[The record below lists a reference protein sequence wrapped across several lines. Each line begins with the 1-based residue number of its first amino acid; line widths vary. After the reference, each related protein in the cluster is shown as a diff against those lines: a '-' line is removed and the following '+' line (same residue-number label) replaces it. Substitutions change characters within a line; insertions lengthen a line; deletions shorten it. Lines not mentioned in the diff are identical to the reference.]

1 MLIKRLVFTW
11 ITAILVLLGGDVRAA
26 APATDLR
33 GLDNRTQLLKEEVLK
48 LNRDLFIFAQD
59 VTYPAATQVAVF
71 VSVEADDAFPLHAI
85 ELKID
90 DDVTVSHTYTARER
104 NALFHGGV
112 HRLYTGNLPAG
123 ERELSASI
131 VAGNPGAQDHR
142 QSASLIFY
150 KKSDAKLIELK
161 ITKPKLKQLKAGFQV
176 TARESKWGEVRDP
189 HFGEAVFEY
198 YQDKYFSAAT
208 DLLAA
213 QATRTLQQR
222 NYEEQLL
229 LGDLYLAYGLHRRAG
244 RLFSEIIEKQAP
256 PDISARAHFYLAKTW
271 YERGYLKEA
280 QDTLLNV
287 RDTLPVELMDE
298 RRVLLALALM
308 KQNRYG
314 EAVGVLSQL
323 HGKSDWA
330 VYARYNMGVGLIQ
343 IGRTKEGVAQL
354 EKIARMRTS
363 RTDIKTLQDRA
374 NLALGFT
381 FLGVPDPQRAKS
393 YFGEVRLNG
402 PFSGRA
408 LLGIGWA
415 LSARGKHK
423 QSLVPWMELLKSP
436 DFDVAVLES
445 LLAVPYAFTELGAY
459 KQALQHYE
467 RAITVYNAEIGR
479 LEKVIESLRAGELL
493 AVVVPPDA
501 DSEKRRLG
509 SEEELPDTPENRYLI
524 QLFASHDFH
533 QALRSY
539 RDLRALS
546 RNLDCWSAIISVEDG
561 QELRKSLKTVKEKIA
576 DADGALAAPA
586 QQPDCGRLNSARH
599 WQFTNDYKPN
609 LLRMANGGTQPQQ
622 LAGGAQ
628 LSASPAE
635 HVQRTADVD
644 AVELGARIAPLRV
657 RVAQL
662 QTEIDLAAQAHER
675 YLQGLAALELE
686 HQKQRLRTYVTQA
699 RFGIAQVYDRASRD
713 SGKTQ

>member
-1 MLIKRLVFTW
+1 LLIKRLVFTW
-11 ITAILVLLGGDVRAA
+11 ITVTLVLLGGELRAA
-26 APATDLR
+26 APSTDLR

-48 LNRDLFIFAQD
+48 LNRDLIIFAQD
-59 VTYPAATQVAVF
+59 VTYPAATQVEVF
-71 VSVEADDAFPLHAI
+71 VSVETDDPFPLDTI
-85 ELKID
+85 QLKID
-90 DDVTVSHTYTARER
+90 DDLIVSHSYTASER

-123 ERELSASI
+123 EHGLSASI
-131 VAGNPGAQDHR
+131 IAGNADVQDHPQR
-142 QSASLIFY
+142 AALIFY
-150 KKSDAKLIELK
+150 KKSEPKLIELK
-161 ITKPKLKQLKAGFQV
+161 IVKPRLKQLKASFQV

-213 QATRTLQQR
+213 QATRTMQQQ

-229 LGDLYLAYGLHRRAG
+229 LGDLYLAYGLHRRAD
-244 RLFSEIIEKQAP
+244 RLFSEMTEKQAP
-256 PDISARAHFYLAKTW
+256 PDVSARAHFYLAKTW

-280 QDTLLNV
+280 QAALLNV
-287 RDTLPVELMDE
+287 RDALPPELVDE
-298 RRVLLALALM
+298 RRTLLALALM

-354 EKIARMRTS
+354 EKIAHMH
-363 RTDIKTLQDRA
+363 TDRSDVRTLQDKA

-393 YFGEVRLNG
+393 YFGEVRLDG
-402 PFSGRA
+402 PFAGKA

-415 LSARGKHK
+415 LSAKGKHK
-423 QSLVPWMELLKSP
+423 QSLVPWMELLKSR
-436 DFDVAVLES
+436 DFDVAVSET

-459 KQALQHYE
+459 KQALAHYE
-467 RAITVYNAEIGR
+467 QAIGVYNAEIER
-479 LEKVIESLRAGELL
+479 LEKVIESLRAGDLL
-493 AVVVPPDA
+493 AVVLPADA
-501 DSEKRRLG
+501 DSDDRRRRPTPA
-509 SEEELPDTPENRYLI
+509 ENLPDTPENRYLI
-524 QLFASHDFH
+524 QLFASNDFH

-539 RDLRALS
+539 RDLRSLS
-546 RNLDCWSAIISVEDG
+546 RNLECWSAIVSIEDRSA
-561 QELRKSLKTVKEKIA
+561 LLSSLKTAKEKVDDDN
-576 DADGALAAPA
+576 DALQAGEPH
-586 QQPDCGRLNSARH
+586 DCGRLNSARH

-609 LLRMANGGTQPQQ
+609 LLRMAYAQSLT
-622 LAGGAQ
+622 GGAPHPT
-628 LSASPAE
+628 APAE
-635 HVQRTADVD
+635 HQQRMADAD
-644 AVELGARIAPLRV
+644 AGDIDARITPLRV

-662 QTEIDLAAQAHER
+662 KSEIDLAAQAYER

-686 HQKQRLRTYVTQA
+686 HQKQRLRSYVTQA

-713 SGKTQ
+713 ARKTQ

>member
-1 MLIKRLVFTW
+1 MIKRLIFTW
-11 ITAILVLLGGDVRAA
+11 IMAILVLLGDQLRAA

-33 GLDNRTQLLKEEVLK
+33 GLDYRAQILKEEVLK

-59 VTYPAATQVAVF
+59 VTYPAATHVAVF
-71 VSVEADDAFPLHAI
+71 VSVEAEDPFPLDTI
-85 ELKID
+85 QLKID
-90 DDVTVSHTYTARER
+90 DDLTVSHSYTARER
-104 NALFHGGV
+104 DALFHGGM

-123 ERELSASI
+123 EHELSALI
-131 VAGNPGAQDHR
+131 VANGSGVQDHQ
-142 QSASLIFY
+142 QSAALIFY
-150 KKSDAKLIELK
+150 KKSEAKLIELK
-161 ITKPKLKQLKAGFQV
+161 IVKPKLKQLRASFQV

-189 HFGEAVFEY
+189 HIGEAVFEY

-213 QATRTLQQR
+213 QATRTLQQHT
-222 NYEEQLL
+222 YEEQLL
-229 LGDLYLAYGLHRRAG
+229 LGDLYLAYGLHRRAD
-244 RLFSEIIEKQAP
+244 RVFSEMVKKQAP
-256 PDISARAHFYLAKTW
+256 PDVSARAHFYLAKTW

-280 QDTLLNV
+280 QDALLNV
-287 RDTLPVELMDE
+287 RDVLPPELTDE
-298 RRVLLALALM
+298 RRTLLALALM

-343 IGRTKEGVAQL
+343 IGHTTEGVAQL
-354 EKIARMRTS
+354 EKIAHMRTNRS
-363 RTDIKTLQDRA
+363 DIKTLQDKA

-393 YFGEVRLNG
+393 YFGEVRLDG
-402 PFSGRA
+402 PFAGKA

-415 LSARGKHK
+415 LSAKGRHK
-423 QSLVPWMELLKSP
+423 QSLVPWMELLKSH
-436 DFDVAVLES
+436 DFDAAVSET

-467 RAITVYNAEIGR
+467 QAIGVYNTEIER
-479 LEKVIESLRAGELL
+479 LERLIESLRAGDLL
-493 AVVVPPDA
+493 TVVLPPDA
-501 DSEKRRLG
+501 DNGKGRFGSAEK
-509 SEEELPDTPENRYLI
+509 LPDTPENRYLV

-546 RNLDCWSAIISVEDG
+546 RNLGCWSAIVSIEDRPALLSG
-561 QELRKSLKTVKEKIA
+561 LKTAKEKVA
-576 DADGALAAPA
+576 DDDDTAHASTPH
-586 QQPDCGRLNSARH
+586 DCGRLNSARH

-609 LLRMANGGTQPQQ
+609 LLRMANAQSPT
-622 LAGGAQ
+622 GGAPRP
-628 LSASPAE
+628 ASPTE
-635 HVQRTADVD
+635 HQQQTADAD
-644 AVELGARIAPLRV
+644 TGELDARIAPLRV

-662 QTEIDLAAQAHER
+662 KSEIDFAARAYER
-675 YLQGLAALELE
+675 YLQELAALELE
-686 HQKQRLRTYVTQA
+686 HQKQRLRSYVTQA

-713 SGKTQ
+713 VGKTQ

>member
-1 MLIKRLVFTW
+1 MLLIKRLIFTW
-11 ITAILVLLGGDVRAA
+11 ITATFVLLGGESRAA
-26 APATDLR
+26 SPATDLR

-48 LNRDLFIFAQD
+48 LNRDLSIFARD
-59 VTYPAATQVAVF
+59 ATYPAGTQVAVF

-90 DDVTVSHTYTARER
+90 HDITVSHTYTARER
-104 NALFHGGV
+104 SALFQGGM
-112 HRLYTGNLPAG
+112 HRLYTGNLAAG
-123 ERELSASI
+123 EHELSASI
-131 VAGNPGAQDHR
+131 VAENSAAQDRR
-142 QSASLIFY
+142 QSASLVFY
-150 KKSDAKLIELK
+150 KKSDPKLIELK
-161 ITKPKLKQLKAGFQV
+161 IAKPMLKQLKAGFQV
-176 TARESKWGEVRDP
+176 TARESQWGEVRDP
-189 HFGEAVFEY
+189 FFGEAAFEY
-198 YQDKYFSAAT
+198 YQDNFFSAAT

-229 LGDLYLAYGLHRRAG
+229 LGDLYLAYGLHRRASQ
-244 RLFSEIIEKQAP
+244 LFSEIIEKQVP
-256 PDISARAHFYLAKTW
+256 PDVSARAHFYLAKTW

-280 QDTLLNV
+280 QDALLNV
-287 RDTLPVELMDE
+287 RDTLPMELMDE
-298 RRVLLALALM
+298 RRMLLALALM

-343 IGRTKEGVAQL
+343 IGRTKEGIAQL
-354 EKIARMRTS
+354 EKVAHTRTS
-363 RTDIKTLQDRA
+363 RNDIKTLQDRA

-393 YFGEVRLNG
+393 YFGEVRRDG
-402 PFSGRA
+402 PFSDRA
-408 LLGIGWA
+408 LLGMGWA
-415 LSARGKHK
+415 LSATGKHK

-467 RAITVYNAEIGR
+467 QAISVYNAEIGR

-493 AVVVPPDA
+493 AVVVSPETNGA
-501 DSEKRRLG
+501 RGQSETQ
-509 SEEELPDTPENRYLI
+509 ETLPDTPENRYLV

-546 RNLDCWSAIISVEDG
+546 RNLDCWSAIVSVEDR
-561 QELRKSLKTVKEKIA
+561 QELLNKLRTAKDKIVDSA
-576 DADGALAAPA
+576 PETGAPR
-586 QQPDCGRLNSARH
+586 QDCGRLNSARH

-609 LLRMANGGTQPQQ
+609 LLRMANGHAQP
-622 LAGGAQ
+622 LAGNAGAPARPAAQ
-628 LSASPAE
+628 LQGTTEVSAVALE
-635 HVQRTADVD
+635 
-644 AVELGARIAPLRV
+644 ARIAPLRV
-657 RVAQL
+657 RVVQL
-662 QTEIDLAAQAHER
+662 KAEIDLAAQAHER
-675 YLQGLAALELE
+675 YLQELAALELE
-686 HQKQRLRTYVTQA
+686 HQKQRMRTYVTQA

-713 SGKTQ
+713 TGKTQ